1 MTFDART
8 SPVLSRSRAS
18 SDFMWRDGR
27 IEVRKTGVRLSP
39 DLKLA
44 AEVVSWIVYL
54 SLLGLVSAISFMR
67 RRTPLSVWFA
77 PDRPRPWYLIR
88 GAALW
93 GGIGVADSVRTADA
107 AIYFDDVTCGAARPV
122 VGLRSLNFG
131 CDDVSKSHVARVF
144 EAVFGYPLSVDP
156 RTATGQIVEKS
167 ETNGVHDGRIVQAP
181 LIPRPGYAYQRLID
195 TADSAGYSRDLRTP
209 CAGGEPVLV
218 WIKVKPAGARF
229 AIHNRKAT
237 LHDPREIYSPREL
250 EQIRAFNARMGAD
263 WGGLD
268 ILRDRNDGRIYIVD
282 VNKTDVGP
290 VIALSWVDKIISMN
304 RLSKAL
310 ERLVRGG

>member
-1 MTFDART
+1 M
-8 SPVLSRSRAS
+8 SRSRAS

-27 IEVRKTGVRLSP
+27 IEVRKTGVRLLP

-144 EAVFGYPLSVDP
+144 EAVFGYP
-156 RTATGQIVEKS
+156 
-167 ETNGVHDGRIVQAP
+167 
-181 LIPRPGYAYQRLID
+181 
-195 TADSAGYSRDLRTP
+195 
-209 CAGGEPVLV
+209 
-218 WIKVKPAGARF
+218 
-229 AIHNRKAT
+229 
-237 LHDPREIYSPREL
+237 
-250 EQIRAFNARMGAD
+250 
-263 WGGLD
+263 
-268 ILRDRNDGRIYIVD
+268 
-282 VNKTDVGP
+282 
-290 VIALSWVDKIISMN
+290 
-304 RLSKAL
+304 
-310 ERLVRGG
+310 